1 MAKTRKRIATH
12 KKASK
17 RRKANAKPA
26 RKKAAKR
33 ATQKKRTPK
42 AVAKMAPRKTL
53 RQRAPVIEDTIIDVI
68 DEPIPGVVRIAEYET
83 VRTTT
88 PKGGAGPDNRRPFLA
103 AIVLA
108 TALVAS
114 VADPKAFRSGRSF
127 SAWIGLVP
135 RQNSSGG
142 SDRLGGMSKRGDR

>member
-1 MAKTRKRIATH
+1 MATARKRIATR

-17 RRKANAKPA
+17 RRKASAKPA

-53 RQRAPVIEDTIIDVI
+53 RQAAPVIEDTIIDVI
-68 DEPIPGVVRIAEYET
+68 DEPIPGVVRVREYET

-88 PKGGAGPDNRRPFLA
+88 PKRGAGPD
-103 AIVLA
+103 
-108 TALVAS
+108 TEE
-114 VADPKAFRSGRSF
+114 
-127 SAWIGLVP
+127 
-135 RQNSSGG
+135 
-142 SDRLGGMSKRGDR
+142 